1 MGDNAR
7 LGPMVVTSE
16 WNPTPRLLA
25 SRRCKKGRKIRQSFE
40 LIILASP
47 VSQEFCRIRNEL
59 EQLKKVLMKYENR
72 LNDMRGDLKS
82 PPDCDDDDSNQQA

>member
-1 MGDNAR
+1 LDHIH
-7 LGPMVVTSE
+7 
-16 WNPTPRLLA
+16 NPD
-25 SRRCKKGRKIRQSFE
+25 
-40 LIILASP
+40 P

-72 LNDMRGDLKS
+72 LNDMRGGLKS